1 MLVRCGPRES
11 LAESG
16 MRAALVVAAVLAA
29 TPACSQGAGERSDGS
44 ASDSAV
50 EVGLGLDAVVGE
62 DSPPA
67 VSVVY
72 TYAPTYD
79 AVWSEILVS
88 DCALEFC
95 HGGSSDFLQLA
106 SKAIGYRSLVGAP
119 AQGPDCVD
127 SGLERV
133 APFDPDA
140 SLMYRKITNPSCG
153 SKMPRM
159 YGPPVVLDP
168 RAIEQVRTWIACG
181 ALDGDAGCPGE
192 AGPDSGVS
200 DAGES
205 GVADA
210 NSTDALTDVSRE

>member
-1 MLVRCGPRES
+1 
-11 LAESG
+11 
-16 MRAALVVAAVLAA
+16 MRAALAVALLAA
-29 TPACSQGAGERSDGS
+29 TPACSEGAGERSDGS

-50 EVGLGLDAVVGE
+50 EGGLDAVVGE

-79 AVWSEILVS
+79 AVWGEILVS

-95 HGGSSDFLQLA
+95 HGGSADFLQLA

-119 AQGPDCVD
+119 AQGPNCVD

-140 SLMYRKITNPSCG
+140 SLLYRKITTPSCG
-153 SKMPRM
+153 SKMPLM
-159 YGPPVVLDP
+159 YGPPVILDP
-168 RAIEQVRTWIACG
+168 RAIEQVRTWIGCG

-192 AGPDSGVS
+192 AGPD
-200 DAGES
+200 AGELDA
-205 GVADA
+205 ADGG
-210 NSTDALTDVSRE
+210 STDGATDVSSD